1 MAVQR
6 QTQGSGPVT
15 DPRAGELRRR
25 YHELFGGPTVPV
37 PVESIAEDYLG
48 LSLHESD
55 HLPYSGMLIP
65 ASREIW
71 VNAAEHEYPGRPRF
85 TVAHEL
91 GHWIHH
97 VVGARNP
104 APVYC
109 RAADVRPE
117 NGAPDYERDANVF
130 AAELLMP
137 EPEVRAQWARTP
149 TIEVVAETFA
159 VSALAM
165 QWRLFNFGLLSERP
179 LSAPKPRVA
188 DRTVVRRAD
197 VSM

>member
-1 MAVQR
+1 MADER
-6 QTQGSGPVT
+6 QEQGSGPVT

-25 YHELFGGPTVPV
+25 YHAIFGGPAMPV
-37 PVESIAEDYLG
+37 PVESIAEDLLG

-55 HLPYSGMLIP
+55 DLPYSGMLIP
-65 ASREIW
+65 ARREVW

-97 VVGARNP
+97 VVGGHDP

-117 NGAPDYERDANVF
+117 DGARDFERDANVF

-137 EPEVRAQWARTP
+137 EPEVRASWSRTSSIAA
-149 TIEVVAETFA
+149 TAETFA
-159 VSALAM
+159 VSNLAM
-165 QWRLFNFGLLSERP
+165 QWRLHNFGLARGRP
-179 LSAPKPRVA
+179 
-188 DRTVVRRAD
+188 T
-197 VSM
+197 

>member
-1 MAVQR
+1 MP
-6 QTQGSGPVT
+6 GPVS
-15 DPRAGELRRR
+15 DERAGDLRRR
-25 YHELFGGPTVPV
+25 YHLLFGGPTVPV
-37 PVESIAEDYLG
+37 PVESIAEDFLG

-55 HLPYSGMLIP
+55 GLPYSGMLIP

-71 VNAAEHEYPGRPRF
+71 VNAAEHEYAGRPRF

-97 VVGARNP
+97 VIGARDP

-109 RAADVRPE
+109 RASDVRPE

-137 EPEVRAQWARTP
+137 EDEVRAQWARAP
-149 TIEVVAETFA
+149 TIAAVAEAFD
-159 VSALAM
+159 VSELAIH
-165 QWRLFNFGLLSERP
+165 WRLYNLGVVGERP
-179 LSAPKPRVA
+179 ARV
-188 DRTVVRRAD
+188 RYERVD
-197 VSM
+197 V